1 MSRLETFM
9 KNTRNKRGITQKEM
23 AIAMGCTGSYLS
35 HIEKLRRPIPHNFVK
50 IVKDTINLSMEELQE
65 LMNIVQGM
73 YGEENNQKERL
84 DALKRDFRYIIEE
97 FLVKISSG
105 LIDNALIQEIQRML
119 QNFILIIT
127 NKDDLDNRF
136 I

>member
-1 MSRLETFM
+1 MCLSMSRLETFM
-9 KNTRNKRGITQKEM
+9 KNIRNKRGITQKEM

-35 HIEKLRRPIPHNFVK
+35 HIEKLCRPIPHNFVK

-65 LMNIVQGM
+65 LMNIIQGM

-84 DALKRDFRYIIEE
+84 DALKRDFIYIIEE

-119 QNFILIIT
+119 QIC
-127 NKDDLDNRF
+127 
-136 I
+136 

>member
-9 KNTRNKRGITQKEM
+9 KKAREQRGITQKEM

-50 IVKDTINLSMEELQE
+50 IVENTINLSMDELQE
-65 LMNIVQGM
+65 LMNIAHGM
-73 YGEENNQKERL
+73 YGEEVSQKERL
-84 DALKRDFRYIIEE
+84 DALKRDFRYIIEQ

-105 LIDNALIQEIQRML
+105 LLDNALIQDIQRML
-119 QNFILIIT
+119 QNFISIFSSE
-127 NKDDLDNRF
+127 NKL
-136 I
+136 

>member
-1 MSRLETFM
+1 M
-9 KNTRNKRGITQKEM
+9 KKAREQRGITQKEM

-50 IVKDTINLSMEELQE
+50 IVKDTINLSMDELQE
-65 LMNIVQGM
+65 LMNIAHGM
-73 YGEENNQKERL
+73 YGEEVNQKERL

-105 LIDNALIQEIQRML
+105 LLDNALIQEIQRML
-119 QNFILIIT
+119 QNFISIFS
-127 NKDDLDNRF
+127 NKNETQMNM